1 MKDGHPLLYKFCM
14 TYEPSRQTYTT
25 GANFRPVEGTSR
37 RTKLCL
43 PRWQDASTAA
53 VAMARANELLL
64 PQIDGSFKQPE
75 EIKLQILAEFPPR
88 PRGRARKQAEQVLV
102 ELPPRPR
109 GRARKQAEQVLV
121 DFPVQRQKRAKC
133 NRSEAAFAANAKVAD
148 QAELELAGLLDRQP
162 LHLQQKLEENNSPS
176 PLLLSSA
183 YEQFRLQN
191 ITRNNGVLLSLGFP
205 TY

>member
-1 MKDGHPLLYKFCM
+1 MKDGHPLLYKFCT

-25 GANFRPVEGTSR
+25 GAHFRPVKG
-37 RTKLCL
+37 
-43 PRWQDASTAA
+43 TAA
-53 VAMARANELLL
+53 AAMARANELLL

-75 EIKLQILAEFPPR
+75 EIKQQILAEF
-88 PRGRARKQAEQVLV
+88 
-102 ELPPRPR
+102 PPRPR

-121 DFPVQRQKRAKC
+121 DFPVQRQKIAKS
-133 NRSEAAFAANAKVAD
+133 NRREVAFAANAKVAD
-148 QAELELAGLLDRQP
+148 QAELELACRLDRQP

-176 PLLLSSA
+176 PLLLPSA

-191 ITRNNGVLLSLGFP
+191 IARNNGVLLSLGFP